1 MPRCKVIKLTTR
13 GTHRLAARTN
23 TERSLPLANNAAS
36 RPRLFLA
43 RRGLE
48 NLVWRPEARVRAPHA
63 QETNVWQAC
72 GLSAVTLARMTPLLS
87 FTLVSSA
94 VALGGT
100 TPAHRASKLALSHV
114 AQPPL
119 GQIETLKAPLVAAV
133 SLGVVAE
140 LFCRK
145 LQVASSAPA
154 YLLTASTFAR
164 LVSLQSQARAFL
176 QANGSANGVWLT
188 EQQWCWLMVLANG
201 NGSGAT
207 AAISAQHA
215 PFQLSALNWQQ
226 QVRLSWVTSREFY
239 VSACLGGARV
249 SLFLSSCRASASLF
263 VSLTLTLGLC
273 LISVTLVELLM

>member
-1 MPRCKVIKLTTR
+1 M
-13 GTHRLAARTN
+13 
-23 TERSLPLANNAAS
+23 
-36 RPRLFLA
+36 
-43 RRGLE
+43 
-48 NLVWRPEARVRAPHA
+48 
-63 QETNVWQAC
+63 WQAC

-87 FTLVSSA
+87 LTLVSSA
-94 VALGGT
+94 AALGGT

-188 EQQWCWLMVLANG
+188 EQQWCWLTVLANG
-201 NGSGAT
+201 NGSGVT
-207 AAISAQHA
+207 AAISAERAPTQQSALDWQQHA
-215 PFQLSALNWQQ
+215 RRNCVSSPGSSIGIAFLMPRVVLPFCPTVN
-226 QVRLSWVTSREFY
+226 
-239 VSACLGGARV
+239 CL
-249 SLFLSSCRASASLF
+249 
-263 VSLTLTLGLC
+263 
-273 LISVTLVELLM
+273 

>member
-1 MPRCKVIKLTTR
+1 M
-13 GTHRLAARTN
+13 
-23 TERSLPLANNAAS
+23 
-36 RPRLFLA
+36 
-43 RRGLE
+43 RGLE
-48 NLVWRPEARVRAPHA
+48 
-63 QETNVWQAC
+63 
-72 GLSAVTLARMTPLLS
+72 AVTLAHMTPLLS
-87 FTLVSSA
+87 LALVSSA
-94 VALGGT
+94 SAHGGA
-100 TPAHRASKLALSHV
+100 TPAPRASKLALSHV

-119 GQIETLKAPLVAAV
+119 GQMETLKAPLVAAV

-145 LQVASSAPA
+145 LQVPSSVPA

-188 EQQWCWLMVLANG
+188 EQQWCWLTVLANG
-201 NGSGAT
+201 NGSGVT

-226 QVRLSWVTSREFY
+226 QLRLSCVTSREFY
-239 VSACLGGARV
+239 LSACLGGARL
-249 SLFLSSCRASASLF
+249 SLFLSSCRASVSLF